1 MRILKYYL
9 KMIRLSK
16 PILLIKTSAY
26 TRVLAALGAAA
37 AFFAP
42 ESYTFAVVLIA
53 IMLDAV
59 FGVTVSIKNGGFVLS
74 KLLRV
79 TTFKMFSYGAALV
92 MIYLAERLVHDTGLV
107 GIKVAG
113 GWALACEFWSMSASI
128 LIIWPDAY
136 FFRIMRVHL
145 RGEMQAKLGTD
156 LDAVLPPDKPQ
167 TP

>member
-1 MRILKYYL
+1 MQILKYYL

-16 PILLIKTSAY
+16 PLMLAVSSPF
-26 TRVLAALGAAA
+26 TRILAALGTVG

-42 ESYTFAVVLIA
+42 EAYTFAVVLIA
-53 IMLDAV
+53 IVLDAV

-74 KLLRV
+74 KLMRV

-92 MIYLAERLVHDTGLV
+92 MIYLAERLIHDTGLV
-107 GIKVAG
+107 GIKVAA

-156 LDAVLPPDKPQ
+156 LADILPPDKP
-167 TP
+167 TTT

>member
-1 MRILKYYL
+1 MVKLYKPLTLILSSIYVQ
-9 KMIRLSK
+9 
-16 PILLIKTSAY
+16 A
-26 TRVLAALGAAA
+26 LAALGTVG

-42 ESYTFAVVLIA
+42 EAYTFSVVFIA
-53 IMLDAV
+53 ILLDAI
-59 FGVTVSIKNGGFVLS
+59 FGVTVSLRNNGFVLS

-92 MIYLAERLVHDTGLV
+92 VVLLAERLMHDTGLV
-107 GIKVAG
+107 GVKIAA

-136 FFRIMRVHL
+136 FFKIMRVQL

-156 LDAVLPPDKPQ
+156 ISDILPPDKP
-167 TP
+167 